1 MDFSTPVKQ
10 LYHGFMNLANCLFRT
25 QVLEPVNELISPFM
39 KCKLTDFL
47 LLQFLKLPKKRE
59 VVCFSWTFC
68 GLWVS
73 SWPAFHTNTI
83 WQDFEIKRKCLKY
96 FLPRNSTTLFCF
108 LCWQLLLNTTY
119 RCYAN
124 VKMTAPAQIMPCL
137 HFFFHL

>member
-1 MDFSTPVKQ
+1 MTHKVYVLTAVPYTNLPGVNVPNLKLEMDFSTPVKQ

-83 WQDFEIKRKCLKY
+83 RQDFG
-96 FLPRNSTTLFCF
+96 T
-108 LCWQLLLNTTY
+108 
-119 RCYAN
+119 
-124 VKMTAPAQIMPCL
+124 
-137 HFFFHL
+137 